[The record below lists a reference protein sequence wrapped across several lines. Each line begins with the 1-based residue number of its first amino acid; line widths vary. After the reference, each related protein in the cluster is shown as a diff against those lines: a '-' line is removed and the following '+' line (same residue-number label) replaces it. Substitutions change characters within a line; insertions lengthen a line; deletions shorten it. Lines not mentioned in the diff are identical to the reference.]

1 MKVFV
6 GITQDPQETI
16 QALGKNVT
24 TEIGS
29 TAVGPF
35 PSSADASKWMEYMT
49 DHIKKFET
57 ITSPVT
63 ASLDKL
69 WYGLTVE
76 YSIAT

>member
-6 GITQDPQETI
+6 GITQDPQETV
-16 QALGKNVT
+16 QALGKDVT
-24 TEIGS
+24 TTIAS
-29 TAVGPF
+29 TEVGPF
-35 PSSADASKWMEYMT
+35 SSSADASKWMEYMT
-49 DHIKKFET
+49 DHMKTFET

-76 YSIAT
+76 YPIAS